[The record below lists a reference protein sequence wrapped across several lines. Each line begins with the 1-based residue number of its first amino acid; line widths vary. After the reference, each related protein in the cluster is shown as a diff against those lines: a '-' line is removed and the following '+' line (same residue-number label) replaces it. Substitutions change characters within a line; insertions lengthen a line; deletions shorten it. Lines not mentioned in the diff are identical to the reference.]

1 MKKFEIEQKYKIR
14 NPAPVR
20 RQLKKMGARLVV
32 SGAEK
37 NELWDFGNLL
47 KKKNSVLRLR
57 EAGGKA
63 TLTFKGP
70 RLKSKYKKRIETE
83 TSVNAQAMRLILK
96 TLGYKIR
103 VCYDKKR
110 EGYDLKNAHVTLDQ
124 LKGFGWFV
132 EIEAEPEKIET
143 LARKFGFTAKDREE
157 RSYLEMIYGNRSI
170 WAGK

>member
-1 MKKFEIEQKYKIR
+1 MKKFEIEQKYKIKS
-14 NPAPVR
+14 PASIR
-20 RQLKKMGARLVV
+20 SQLKQMGAKLAV

-70 RLKSKYKKRIETE
+70 RLKSKFKKRIETE
-83 TSVNAQAMRLILK
+83 TVVNADAMRLILK
-96 TLGYKIR
+96 MLGYKIR

-110 EGYDLKNAHVTLDQ
+110 EGYDLKRAHVTLDQ

-132 EIEAEPEKIET
+132 EIEAEPKVIEG
-143 LARKFGFTAKDREE
+143 LAKKFGFTSKDREE

>member
-20 RQLKKMGARLVV
+20 RLLKMMGAKLVV
-32 SGAEK
+32 SGDEK
-37 NELWDFGNLL
+37 NELWDFRNLL
-47 KKKNSVLRLR
+47 RKRNSVLRLR

-83 TSVNAQAMRLILK
+83 TPVNAQAMRLILK

-103 VCYDKKR
+103 VCYGKKR
-110 EGYDLKNAHVTLDQ
+110 EGYDLKNAHVTLDRV
-124 LKGFGWFV
+124 KGFGWFV
-132 EIEAEPEKIET
+132 EIEADPQRIEA
-143 LARKFGFTAKDREE
+143 LAKKFGFTSSDREE